1 MNNLIEKAQQDKLVM
16 GLLTVSG
23 FLFGLALGI
32 LISPVKKGLAINTA
46 IASNNGCNNGTA
58 KNDKCSCGCGDDCD
72 CDCDCGCNCG
82 DNCDCGDDCNC
93 DCNCDC
99 AE

>member
-32 LISPVKKGLAINTA
+32 IISPVKKGLAINTA
-46 IASNNGCNNGTA
+46 IASHNGCNNGAT
-58 KNDKCSCGCGDDCD
+58 KDKCSCGGDRDCD
-72 CDCDCGCNCG
+72 CDCDCS
-82 DNCDCGDDCNC
+82 CDCDDENC
-93 DCNCDC
+93 YDNFGATED
-99 AE
+99 EVKF

>member
-32 LISPVKKGLAINTA
+32 IISPVKKGLAINTS
-46 IASNNGCNNGTA
+46 IASNNGCNNGA
-58 KNDKCSCGCGDDCD
+58 AIKDKCSCGGDCDCGCDCD
-72 CDCDCGCNCG
+72 CDCDCDDENCY
-82 DNCDCGDDCNC
+82 DNFGATED
-93 DCNCDC
+93 
-99 AE
+99 EVKF